1 MPPAPDPPMGK
12 SLSPALLCQLV
23 LASCPFCHDLVDGRE
38 GRSCSVCGI
47 ALVPFHRVSPSTDE
61 LELDGMPLQPE
72 HEPLPVTFLGRG
84 RGPLAVLALVG
95 VAAFLSPWVKITL
108 PDIVTYSGFALAKRL
123 GWVWAAGIAW
133 CVLAPT
139 VVSRRS
145 IAQMRGARLA
155 AAFLSAIPGV
165 SALVLLA
172 RPPHG
177 SHGVP
182 LRFAFGAGVY
192 ITLGLSAL
200 ALVVSLAF
208 GGRSD
213 DLRLRRGSSR
223 DQVLH

>member
-1 MPPAPDPPMGK
+1 VGK
-12 SLSPALLCQLV
+12 SLSPALTSALV
-23 LASCPFCHDLVDGRE
+23 LVSCPFCHDLVDGRDR
-38 GRSCSVCGI
+38 RSCSVCGI
-47 ALVPFHRVSPSTDE
+47 ALVPLHRVSPSTDE
-61 LELDGMPLQPE
+61 LDVDGMPLQPE
-72 HEPLPVTFLGRG
+72 HDPLPVTFLGRG
-84 RGPLAVLALVG
+84 RGPLAVLALAG
-95 VAAFLSPWVKITL
+95 VAAFLSPWVKVTL
-108 PDIVTYSGFALAKRL
+108 PDIVTYSGFALARRL

-145 IAQMRGARLA
+145 IARMRGARLA

-165 SALVLLA
+165 SALVLLG